1 MIPSPSRHPPDSTD
15 TCWVVRVSGELD
27 LATSPLLARTL
38 DQAPVAATTVVVDL
52 AGVEF
57 MDCSTLPVL
66 LRAQGRYG
74 DGFSLRGS
82 GQPVLRLLEA
92 TGLLS
97 RFAVLDGTGRAR
109 RPGTVTSA
117 PTPAGRSN
125 DAPVCACTSAPPPRS
140 CPGRLPRPAWAEA
153 VRCRPDLCCG
163 NASRPDRRRAR
174 TGPVWPADPRSTT
187 G

>member
-97 RFAVLDGTGRAR
+97 RFAVLDGTAPCPATGDGHLGAHPGRPIERCPGVRLHLGAPAQVLPWPPASAGQGRGRPLPAR
-109 RPGTVTSA
+109 PVLRQRVPTGPAPRADRPGL
-117 PTPAGRSN
+117 AG
-125 DAPVCACTSAPPPRS
+125 
-140 CPGRLPRPAWAEA
+140 
-153 VRCRPDLCCG
+153 
-163 NASRPDRRRAR
+163 
-174 TGPVWPADPRSTT
+174 
-187 G
+187 